1 METVTKLN
9 FNWQNDNSFSLN
21 PHFAHFGRLDKYVR

>member
-1 METVTKLN
+1 MENATELN

-21 PHFAHFGRLDKYVR
+21 SHFAYFGRLDKYVR